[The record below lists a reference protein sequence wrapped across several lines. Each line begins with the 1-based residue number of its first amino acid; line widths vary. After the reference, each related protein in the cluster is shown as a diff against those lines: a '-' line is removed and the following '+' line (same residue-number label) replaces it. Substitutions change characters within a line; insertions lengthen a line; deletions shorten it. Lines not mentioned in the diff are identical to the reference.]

1 MAVFDILAV
10 EPAEVLLDDGDA
22 PEGDLVGTFLD
33 AFELHGQDSE
43 GIVGRIADEET
54 KVNEV
59 VRVGQLGNQLK
70 VLGEVGS
77 GVFEGCEK
85 KDMLLVV
92 ESMARGLDRVEVD
105 VFYGRGVD
113 LYRGVVVENDGGLKV
128 GVPGLLFI
136 QTHIHWGFRRAPAI
150 ETEGRRGSRKGTHVS
165 LREKERGR
173 KRGREGEREGEREG

>member
-1 MAVFDILAV
+1 M
-10 EPAEVLLDDGDA
+10 
-22 PEGDLVGTFLD
+22 FL
-33 AFELHGQDSE
+33 
-43 GIVGRIADEET
+43 I
-54 KVNEV
+54 
-59 VRVGQLGNQLK
+59 
-70 VLGEVGS
+70 
-77 GVFEGCEK
+77 
-85 KDMLLVV
+85 V

-173 KRGREGEREGEREG
+173 KRGREGGIGQIVQTYLCKSLADVLIPRHNNKATVVMAIKSKNRVLVNNTNIALVAGI